1 MSIKC
6 VATHF
11 TIGNHSWTLMAE
23 LPRSITDTLVRQFS
37 GRSIGREFIEDAQ
50 AYYAT
55 LAAADRGDLKS
66 LQDLI
71 QAALQ

>member
-1 MSIKC
+1 MDANGR
-6 VATHF
+6 VA
-11 TIGNHSWTLMAE
+11 
-23 LPRSITDTLVRQFS
+23 RSITDQATRELLNE
-37 GRSIGREFIEDAQ
+37 GIGREFIEDAQ

-55 LAAADRGDLKS
+55 LAAADLGDLKP